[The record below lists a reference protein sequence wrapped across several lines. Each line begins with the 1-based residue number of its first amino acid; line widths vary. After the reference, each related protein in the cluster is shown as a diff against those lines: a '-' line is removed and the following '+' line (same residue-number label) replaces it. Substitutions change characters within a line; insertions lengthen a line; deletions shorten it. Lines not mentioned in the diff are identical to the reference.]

1 MAFTTFDPLI
11 VLRILCGIWFIPH
24 CIGKMQNF
32 VAASATF
39 AKINLRPGA
48 VFVAITITLELFAGI
63 GLVFGILETYA
74 AMLAIVV
81 LVGASY
87 AVIRLNG
94 FNWRWQKH
102 GPEYML
108 FWAIACGL
116 SVSGGV

>member
-1 MAFTTFDPLI
+1 MTYTLFDPLI

-39 AKINLRPGA
+39 TRINLRPGA
-48 VFVAITITLELFAGI
+48 AFVALTILLELFAGI
-63 GLVFGILETYA
+63 GLVFGVLEKYA
-74 AMLAIVV
+74 AALAIIV

-94 FNWRWQKH
+94 VNWRWQKQ